1 MTKFLKS
8 AVLAGVGAAALAVSA
23 LPASAAIVCNRDH
36 ECWHVR
42 GRYAYRHEFGVVVH
56 PDSWRWNRHE
66 HYVWREHD
74 GRGYWRHGVWVQF

>member
-1 MTKFLKS
+1 MTKLMKS
-8 AVLAGVGAAALAVSA
+8 AVLAAAGAAALAVSA

-74 GRGYWRHGVWVQF
+74 GRGYWRHGVWIQF